1 MGISSIIAGISDALA
16 SVGGAATSGLT
27 ALGVGPATA
36 GVLGPALAGGA
47 EQAGLGAGIG
57 ALTGNPAAG
66 AEIGGL
72 SGFAAP
78 LGAAAGT
85 GLGIGSTLGSTL
97 GGALGGAAGGA
108 IGGNPIAG
116 ALSGGLSGLGQAALG
131 ASPTSGTAT
140 PTGPTSAAAAAPSA
154 SGGSIPTGGPGT
166 DLTGAFSPLGSPVT
180 SSPLGSIGGVG
191 GGTPTPE
198 TIAVTGTAP
207 TPTGGASGIGST
219 APGIIGGST
228 AASLGNAANDL
239 GFVGVTPNQATG
251 QLGGASV
258 PDNLGTKIAQT
269 LGLGQGGQEFFGKY
283 GGDLLQAGLIG
294 GSGLL
299 QQGQLNSL
307 LSPLKSQAQ
316 QLSNQS
322 LALEA
327 PLLGGS
333 LPAGAQTAIDNYT
346 KGAEAQVRSTYA
358 NLGLSGSTMEADALN
373 QVKQNAQAQTFNIA
387 NELFQQGQKGT
398 AMSSDLYNTILQTQL
413 GEDKSLSDA
422 IGNFAAQLLGANIPS
437 QGRTVQLNFGG

>member
-166 DLTGAFSPLGSPVT
+166 DLTGAFPGPITPITT
-180 SSPLGSIGGVG
+180 SQLGSIGGVG

-198 TIAVTGTAP
+198 TIAVTGTAY

-219 APGIIGGST
+219 APGIIGGVT
-228 AASLGNAANDL
+228 AGSIPTNQGVPSDL
-239 GFVGVTPNQATG
+239 TTLNHIP
-251 QLGGASV
+251 QLSNV
-258 PDNLGTKIAQT
+258 PDNLGTRIGQW
-269 LGLGQGGQEFFGKY
+269 LGLGQGGQEFLGNY
-283 GGDLLQAGLIG
+283 GGDLLQGGLLG
-294 GSGLL
+294 ASGLL

-333 LPAGAQTAIDNYT
+333 LPAGAQAAIDNYT

-387 NELFQQGQKGT
+387 NELFTQGQKGT

-413 GEDKSLSDA
+413 GQDKALSDA

-437 QGRTVQLNFGG
+437 QGKTVQLNFGG